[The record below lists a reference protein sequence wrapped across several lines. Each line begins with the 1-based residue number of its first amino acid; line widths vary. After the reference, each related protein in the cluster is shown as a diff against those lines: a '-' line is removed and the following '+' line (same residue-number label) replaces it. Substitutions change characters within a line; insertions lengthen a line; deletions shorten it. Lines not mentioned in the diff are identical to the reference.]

1 MNQLNQI
8 ILEGN
13 LVRDA
18 ELVQTSVCEVLKATV
33 AVDRFYKNK
42 DGETVKEVSYF
53 HIEAYGILAER
64 IGSKCKKGRAIRVI
78 GRLKQNRW
86 KDSDGKEHSIVL
98 VIAEHIDFKPDS
110 TKEVE

>member
-53 HIEAYGILAER
+53 DIETYGILAER
-64 IGSKCKKGRAIRVI
+64 IGSRCKKGRAIRIV
-78 GRLKQNRW
+78 GCLKQDKW
-86 KDSDGKEHSIVL
+86 KGSDGKEHSRVWIV
-98 VIAEHIDFKPDS
+98 AEHIDLKPMA
-110 TKEVE
+110 KED